1 MSSKIIS
8 DITRLVTTSA
18 DPTLFGSVEFVDALN
33 VIGLRKAMDNARAEY
48 EIARVLRLVKKM
60 KRAKKVLEVIRARL
74 MKRSAKLLRM
84 SKLNPKAPSWVPRPK
99 MLRYHAVLFVG
110 VPNVLCAKQ

>member
-18 DPTLFGSVEFVDALN
+18 DPTLFGSVEFVDALK
-33 VIGLRKAMDNARAEY
+33 VIAL
-48 EIARVLRLVKKM
+48 
-60 KRAKKVLEVIRARL
+60 
-74 MKRSAKLLRM
+74 

-99 MLRYHAVLFVG
+99 MLRYHAVLFAG
-110 VPNVLCAKQ
+110 VPNALCAKQ